1 MSKTETERKGV
12 QINVA
17 YLTKMILSK
26 WWLIVL
32 SAVLFGL
39 LGFTAAEFLKT
50 VTYSS
55 KISFVVSNR
64 QQDEDEEVYSNS
76 DLNASITLANTYKYI
91 LSSRTMCEK
100 VSQTCS
106 YNTTP
111 EEVGRAM
118 NMSTVTGTNII
129 VMTITTGSAAKSYDY
144 ALAVI
149 RNYGEVVE
157 KIGYPQSSI
166 AVCELPV
173 AATRANA
180 NISALMYLLV
190 GAFAGVVLALIVIMA
205 MNLTRNTIQSTEDIH
220 SSLDLRVIG
229 QVSKTVPRGGKNGSP
244 NLLIN
249 SGNVG
254 FSFVETFK
262 AMRTK
267 VESMASKKNYKVFLV
282 SSARENEGKTTVAAN
297 LAIALAQNGHSV
309 LLIDADLRKP
319 SVCQMLELSA
329 GKENRGHGLA
339 DILSGISTIEQAI
352 RYVEK
357 HKIFLLASS
366 NAVADPAE
374 LLSTPQMDKAIR
386 AMRAEFD
393 FVIIDTAP
401 AGVVTDAS
409 ILTNYADAT
418 ILVIREDF
426 SSVDKIT
433 RAIDDL
439 SVGKADVAGCI
450 YNNVSIGADRSDG
463 RRRYGRRYGYG
474 GRYGY
479 GYGGYGYGG
488 YGYGYG
494 YGYDTENKS

>member
-1 MSKTETERKGV
+1 MSNTESERKGV

-55 KISFVVSNR
+55 TISFVVSNR
-64 QQDEDEEVYSNS
+64 EQTEEDDAYSSS

-91 LSSRTMCEK
+91 LSSRTMCER
-100 VSQTCS
+100 VAQTCS

-111 EEVGRAM
+111 EEVSRAM

-129 VMTITTGSAAKSYDY
+129 VMTITTGSSAKSYDF
-144 ALAVI
+144 AQAVI
-149 RNYGEVVE
+149 QNFGEVVE

-173 AATRANA
+173 AATRANTD
-180 NISALMYLLV
+180 ISAFMYLAV
-190 GAFAGVVLALIVIMA
+190 GAFAGIVLALIVIMA
-205 MNLTRNTIQSTEDIH
+205 MNLTRNTIQSTDDIH
-220 SSLDLRVIG
+220 SRLDLRVIG
-229 QVSKTVPRGGKNGSP
+229 LVARTIPRGGKNGSQ

-254 FSFVETFK
+254 FAFVETFK

-267 VESMASKKNYKVFLV
+267 VESMASKKNYKVFMV
-282 SSARENEGKTTVAAN
+282 SSAGENEGKTTVAAN

-319 SVCQMLELSA
+319 SVCKLLELTT

-339 DILSGISTIEQAI
+339 DILSDASTFEQAI

-357 HKIFLLASS
+357 HKIFLLASN

-374 LLSTPQMDKAIR
+374 LLSTQKMEKAIR
-386 AMRAEFD
+386 AMRSEFD

-418 ILVIREDF
+418 ILVIREDH
-426 SSVDKIT
+426 SSVEKIV

-439 SVGKADVAGCI
+439 SVGKADLAGCI
-450 YNNVSIGADRSDG
+450 YNNVSVGEDNSYG

-474 GRYGY
+474 YGRR
-479 GYGGYGYGG
+479 

-494 YGYDTENKS
+494 YGYCYGYDNENKT